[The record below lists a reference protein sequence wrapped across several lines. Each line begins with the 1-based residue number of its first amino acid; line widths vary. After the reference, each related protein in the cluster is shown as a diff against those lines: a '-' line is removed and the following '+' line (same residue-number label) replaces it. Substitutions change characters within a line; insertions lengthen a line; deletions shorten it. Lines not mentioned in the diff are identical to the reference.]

1 MADATDQGMNAPSP
15 PFAVADDLA
24 NRWHAFQ
31 ESEIPHIDAVLADAS
46 DLIVTQCPRWRET
59 SEATLKRITCAVAK
73 RALLNEDTG
82 GVTQSTQTAGS
93 FSESVSYANPVGDL
107 YLTKAELRSLG
118 CGIQQTFN
126 ISLTGDA
133 P

>member
-1 MADATDQGMNAPSP
+1 MADVTDQGMNAPSP

-82 GVTQSTQTAGS
+82 GVTSPRRPPEAS
-93 FSESVSYANPVGDL
+93 P
-107 YLTKAELRSLG
+107 KASRTRIRSAT
-118 CGIQQTFN
+118 CTSPRPN
-126 ISLTGDA
+126 
-133 P
+133 